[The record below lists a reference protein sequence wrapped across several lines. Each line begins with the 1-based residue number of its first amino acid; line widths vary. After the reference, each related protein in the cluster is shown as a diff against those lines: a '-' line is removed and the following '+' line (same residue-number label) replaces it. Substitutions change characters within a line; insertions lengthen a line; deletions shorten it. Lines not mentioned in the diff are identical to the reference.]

1 MTSSLANLFARRDL
15 VRELTRSEIRS
26 DSADSSIGILWWL
39 VDPLLMMAIYSL
51 LVVGILGKGTS
62 VGGPYPLF
70 VLCALTPWKQ
80 LTSAVGKCTRLLRA
94 KESLIKSVPFPTIAL
109 PLSAVGSS
117 FAYFLAAFAVLTV
130 ASMVWPG
137 LPHEGRWLPL
147 IQIPFLMA
155 LQLAAVTGLALAT
168 ACFGVLVRDLSNVMT
183 YLLRAAFYLSPA
195 LYPADRVHGELLTRF
210 GEATGERL
218 FWLYM
223 ANPFA
228 SLLTGYRDALLY
240 GRFLEARF
248 WPALVISCLALLG
261 FGWAVYQYYDRRV
274 IKFL

>member
-1 MTSSLANLFARRDL
+1 VTSSLANLFARRDL

-26 DSADSSIGILWWL
+26 DSADSSVGVLWWL

-62 VGGPYPLF
+62 VGAPYPLF

-80 LTSAVGKCTRLLRA
+80 LTVAVGRCTRLLRA

-109 PLSAVGSS
+109 PLSVVGSS

-130 ASMVWPG
+130 AAMSWPG
-137 LPHEGRWLPL
+137 LSHEGRLLPL
-147 IQIPFLMA
+147 MQLPFLMA
-155 LQLAAVTGLALAT
+155 FQLAAVTGLALAT

-183 YLLRAAFYLSPA
+183 YFLRAAFYLTPA
-195 LYPADRVHGELLTRF
+195 LYPAERMHAELVARAGEV
-210 GEATGERL
+210 TGERL

-228 SLLTGYRDALLY
+228 SLLTGYRDALLF

-248 WPALVISCLALLG
+248 WLALALSSLVLLA
-261 FGWAVYQYYDRRV
+261 FGWAVYQHYDRRV